1 MRNENGRWH
10 FSRQVNLSVVVQIT
24 LLAGLIIGTWVNLQR
39 QLCLL
44 QHDIGLLIATQQ
56 KFQDKIE
63 SLNNVCISYEYRL
76 QAMENK
82 QSEN

>member
-1 MRNENGRWH
+1 MRNENDRWH
-10 FSRQVNLSVVVQIT
+10 FSRQVNLSMLVQIT

-44 QHDIGLLIATQQ
+44 QHDIGLLIATHQ

-63 SLNNVCISYEYRL
+63 SLSNVCISYEYRL
-76 QAMENK
+76 QAMEK
-82 QSEN
+82 RSEK